1 MQLSWADVVENTR
14 TYRDSLRFPDQA
26 DTRLRDGILFP
37 AIYPRFSLAEARKI
51 FTIGSCFARNIE
63 EKLKGY
69 DVPTLN
75 FKPPRE
81 EYLEG
86 RSNALLNEYNP
97 GTMSQRILNAFGVTE
112 LVDDT
117 IVDTAGGVV
126 DLLLPTGT
134 PVSRDRAFER
144 RREISSLY
152 AELASADAVIITLG
166 LVQAWYD
173 TVSGAYLNRLPPRD
187 VIRAHGER
195 YVLRV
200 LDVAEVFPLLDEAIG
215 AIARCGIKVLLTV
228 SPVPLQASLAGDDA
242 VVANCYSKSV
252 LRVCAQQLY
261 LKYPLVD
268 YFPSYEIAMSGGLSS
283 FGPDQVH
290 VRDAVVGQ
298 ITDYMLRAYVGK

>member
-26 DTRLRDGILFP
+26 DSRSQDGILFP
-37 AIYPRFSLAEARKI
+37 AIYPRFSLADAKKI

-69 DVPTLN
+69 AVPTLN

-166 LVQAWYD
+166 LVQAWCD

-215 AIARCGIKVLLTV
+215 AIARRGIKVLLTV

-283 FGPDQVH
+283 FAPDQVH